1 MHQHTLQLFKE
12 SCHWERH
19 LKKKNSDKKRY
30 EAFIKAIHQ
39 IYGE

>member
-19 LKKKNSDKKRY
+19 LKKNSDKKRY
-30 EAFIKAIHQ
+30 EAFIKAI
-39 IYGE
+39 YGE